1 MFTLILIVHVLVCAC
16 LIGIILIQQGKGG
29 GLLASFSGV
38 ESMFGTKTSAF
49 LSRATTVLATLF
61 IITCLSLTI
70 LSKNKSKSVLERIKV
85 KTPAATT
92 QLPLN
97 QTAIPAALPAV
108 EQKTTPETTSALPT
122 ETPKPTTEQT
132 PVAGPGQNQTT
143 TP

>member
-97 QTAIPAALPAV
+97 QTAIPAALLAV